1 MTENSEKPTRSDF
14 YCPQCNL
21 AVPDPLV
28 CGDCMSIICRRCGT
42 PLERTDELGM
52 G

>member
-1 MTENSEKPTRSDF
+1 MAGDEVKPQIEL
-14 YCPQCNL
+14 YCPRCHS

-28 CGDCMSIICRRCGT
+28 CGDCSAMICRRCGT
-42 PLERTDELGM
+42 PLEQVDELGI